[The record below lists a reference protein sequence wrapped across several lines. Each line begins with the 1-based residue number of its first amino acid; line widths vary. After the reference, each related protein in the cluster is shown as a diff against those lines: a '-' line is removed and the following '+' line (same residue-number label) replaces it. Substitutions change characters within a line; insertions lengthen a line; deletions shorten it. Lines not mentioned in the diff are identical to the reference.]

1 MNYRLLGKTGIRVSE
16 LCLGTMTF
24 GNEADRTTSFRI
36 MDRFSDDGGNFVDTA
51 DIYNKGKSEE
61 ILGEWL
67 KTRNREDFIIAT
79 KVRFRSG
86 NGPNGIG
93 LTRKHILHSI
103 EKSLERLGTDYVDLL
118 QVHAWDPLTPLEE
131 TMSAL
136 NSLVQN
142 GKVRYIGA
150 SNFRGWQLALSLGIS
165 RSRGYAEF
173 VSIQPQYSLL
183 CRSTE
188 FELIPL
194 SMHENLSVLPWSPLK
209 GGLLSGKYSR
219 DAGNMPEDSR
229 IGRMLNRG
237 GSQVF
242 GINEEYTWKVIN
254 SLKEV
259 AGAINRTP
267 SQVALNWL
275 LNRDGVTSPIIGA
288 RNIAQLEDNLGSTG
302 WALSKSDMDY
312 LGSAS
317 KFFVTYPYDEE
328 SDNQQKDGRIP

>member
-194 SMHENLSVLPWSPLK
+194 SMHENISVLPWSPLK

-254 SLKEV
+254 SLKDV

-275 LNRDGVTSPIIGA
+275 LNREGVTSPIIGA
-288 RNIAQLEDNLGSTG
+288 RNIAQLEDNLASTG
-302 WALSKSDMDY
+302 WTLNKSDMDY
-312 LGSAS
+312 LDSAS

>member
-229 IGRMLNRG
+229 IGRMRNRG

>member
-1 MNYRLLGKTGIRVSE
+1 MNYRLLGKTGIKVSE

-24 GNEADRTTSFRI
+24 GNEAHKATSFKI
-36 MDRFSDDGGNFVDTA
+36 MDRFSDEGGNFLDTA

-67 KTRNREDFIIAT
+67 KTRDREEFIIAT
-79 KVRFRSG
+79 KVRFRTG
-86 NGPNGIG
+86 NGPNGVG

-136 NSLVQN
+136 DSIVQN

-150 SNFRGWQLALSLGIS
+150 SNFRGWQLALSLGVS

-194 SMHENLSVLPWSPLK
+194 SRHENISVLPWSPLK

-219 DAGNMPEDSR
+219 DMDSTPEDSR
-229 IGRMLNRG
+229 IGRIMKRG
-237 GSQVF
+237 GRQLF
-242 GINEEYTWKVIN
+242 GNNEEYTWKVIN
-254 SLKEV
+254 GLKEV
-259 AGAINRTP
+259 AGRIERSP

-275 LNRDGVTSPIIGA
+275 LNRVGVTSPIIGA

-302 WALSKSDMDY
+302 WTLDNEDMDY
-312 LGSAS
+312 LGNVSR
-317 KFFVTYPYDEE
+317 FFVTYPYDEE
-328 SDNQQKDGRIP
+328 SDKQQNDGRIP